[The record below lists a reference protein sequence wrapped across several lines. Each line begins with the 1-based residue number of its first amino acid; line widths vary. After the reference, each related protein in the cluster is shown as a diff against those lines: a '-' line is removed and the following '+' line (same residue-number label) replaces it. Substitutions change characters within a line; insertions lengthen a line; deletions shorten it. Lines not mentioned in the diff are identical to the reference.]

1 MIVEYLL
8 AVFLFGL
15 EAERPPS
22 IVSPHPTIESCN
34 RARTATA
41 EEIKAAG
48 VEKEAYAVC
57 LKVIRGGGSPA

>member
-15 EAERPPS
+15 EAERPPT

-34 RARTATA
+34 RART
-41 EEIKAAG
+41 G
-48 VEKEAYAVC
+48 VESEIEQAGAKQQAYSVC
-57 LKVIRGGGSPA
+57 LKVIRGTPV